1 MLALSALAT
10 ILALV
15 VAGAAMFGVLQ
26 RFVTQG
32 LDQRLDAQLSLLAT
46 AVQPAGT
53 IDRPRLDQ
61 IQAALATDSGWRWRI
76 GSAKEVVSSQD
87 FPALDTG
94 SPRPPGPEHEPRRLA
109 RPGEAHGSGGQRL
122 HVRSLTVPSAAG
134 PVILTAAAPWAVVS
148 RPISGALV
156 PLLAALAFIGLA
168 LGGAAIVQLRL
179 GLRPLRRL
187 REDVAAVRIGALRS
201 VSEDQPDEL
210 RPLATE
216 LNALLSA
223 NASALAVARASA
235 ANLAHALKTPVATL
249 ALELRDD
256 PERTAQVDRLYA
268 TIRHHLSRARNS
280 IADARA
286 TTPMQEVLDD
296 LVVVI
301 ARIHGNRVP
310 IMVRHSQ
317 PAAIVAMDRSDLEEM
332 LGNLIDN
339 AARHALARVAVE
351 TSIDDRH
358 VRVTVVDDGPGI
370 ALADRIRATTPGVR
384 LDERADGD
392 GFGLSIARDL
402 AELNGGRLTLEEAP
416 GGGLIAMVEVV
427 RAADPGR

>member
-15 VAGAAMFGVLQ
+15 VAGAAMFGVLR

>member
-94 SPRPPGPEHEPRRLA
+94 PPRPPGPEHEPRRLA

-402 AELNGGRLTLEEAP
+402 AELHGGRLTLEEAP